1 MSALSL
7 PSGLTPPVTA
17 EVPAP
22 AEAPT
27 PVVPDS
33 PSPPLVPDPGTPADP
48 ADPATVP
55 GPAEP
60 AEPVAPPE
68 PGPTVPPEPRPAAT
82 VRLLDV
88 DPDLGAGLE
97 AAMFARARELLR
109 APVFEIERG
118 VKALPECDPDGCFG
132 LLVLSGLIGRRL
144 RVCQA
149 HATELLG
156 PGDIIRPW
164 DPFDSLQSVP
174 PEVDWRSLT
183 PARVAILDGS
193 VTRIIGRRHELLL
206 AFSGR
211 LLHRVRTGTYL
222 RAVSNLTRIDERVL
236 VSLWHLAS
244 RWGSVTPVGVLLPF
258 RLTHEVIGEVVGA
271 QRPSV
276 TLALSRLRRLGIV
289 DRLDDG
295 RLVLCG
301 EAPVGPGARVRIDDP
316 ALLSDRA
323 AA

>member
-1 MSALSL
+1 MSALSVS
-7 PSGLTPPVTA
+7 PGPASATA

-33 PSPPLVPDPGTPADP
+33 PSTPLVPDPGTPADP
-48 ADPATVP
+48 AVPSTVP

-60 AEPVAPPE
+60 AEPIAPPE
-68 PGPTVPPEPRPAAT
+68 PGPEIPPEPRQSAT
-82 VRLLDV
+82 VRLLDI
-88 DPDLGAGLE
+88 DPDLGAGLD

-109 APVFEIERG
+109 APVFEVGRG
-118 VKALPECDPDGCFG
+118 ARTLPECDSDSAFG
-132 LLVLSGLIGRRL
+132 LLVLSGLLGRRL

-156 PGDIIRPW
+156 PGDILRPW

-183 PARVAILDGS
+183 PVRVAILDQS

-222 RAVSNLTRIDERVL
+222 RAVSNLTRVDERVL

-244 RWGSVTPVGVLLPF
+244 RWGNVTPDGVLLPF
-258 RLTHEVIGEVVGA
+258 RLTHEVLGEVVGA

-289 DRLDDG
+289 ERLSDG

-301 EAPVGPGARVRIDDP
+301 EAPAGPGTRIRGGELRRLD
-316 ALLSDRA
+316 DRA
-323 AA
+323 VA